1 MTVLQDIYNI
11 DELCIFGFEW
21 HQDNF
26 DELQLLSGEEST
38 RFLSFLLPLLRAT
51 LLCCLPDISSEKY
64 FHSFHLIHDAR

>member
-26 DELQLLSGEEST
+26 DELQLLSGEESNS
-38 RFLSFLLPLLRAT
+38 FSILSSCSLEGYPSLL
-51 LLCCLPDISSEKY
+51 SS
-64 FHSFHLIHDAR
+64 